1 MSLNWRVSN
10 SILNN
15 FLYIYI
21 QFILSFRYRG
31 AAHQACNLNYRD
43 ARFIP
48 IVFHNLTGYDSH
60 LIIKELAA
68 SKTCEGRVSI
78 IAENKQKY
86 ISFTKFI
93 KGSDFN
99 LRFID
104 SFRFLASSLDTLSSY
119 LDNTPILT
127 KEFQKDGYTVDQI
140 PILRRKGVY
149 PYDFTS
155 SFDSLK
161 VTELPSIQN
170 FYSFL
175 NESGISDD
183 DYEHAR
189 LVWNTFRIKTLGEY
203 SDLYLKTDV
212 LLLSDVF
219 ENFRESCRQSYGL
232 DVGWYY
238 TLPGFS
244 WDAMLKYTNIFLELL
259 TDIEKLLFVEK
270 GLYLF

>member
-1 MSLNWRVSN
+1 M
-10 SILNN
+10 
-15 FLYIYI
+15 
-21 QFILSFRYRG
+21 
-31 AAHQACNLNYRD
+31 NYRN

-60 LIIKELAA
+60 LIIKELATSA
-68 SKTCEGRVSI
+68 KCEGRVSI

-104 SFRFLASSLDTLSSY
+104 SFRFLASSLDKLASY
-119 LDNTPILT
+119 LDDVPILSE
-127 KEFQKDGYTVDQI
+127 EFEKDGYTSEQI
-140 PILRRKGVY
+140 TLLKRKGVY

-155 SFDSLK
+155 SFESLK
-161 VTELPSIQN
+161 VENLPSIQD

-175 NESGISDD
+175 NEEGISEEE
-183 DYEHAR
+183 YKHAQ
-189 LVWNTFRIKTLGEY
+189 LVWHTFKIKNLGEY

-212 LLLSDVF
+212 LLLSDIF
-219 ENFRESCRQSYGL
+219 ENFRKSCRAAYDL
-232 DVGWYY
+232 DVAQYF

-244 WDAMLKYTNIFLELL
+244 WDAMLKYTEIVLELL
-259 TDIEKLLFVEK
+259 TDIEMLLFVEK
-270 GLYLF
+270 GMYLYSVQR